1 MKRHARVSRLP
12 LNGNSYTLNGPM
24 AISGN
29 RGGGRRSKGAR
40 HLVGTRMPVNEAEK
54 LRAVAAAE
62 GLSVSDYLADL
73 VHKHL
78 INVDVDTR
86 YGQEALP
93 ISRAS

>member
-1 MKRHARVSRLP
+1 MRHAEVRCLP
-12 LNGNSYTLNGPM
+12 LNGNSYTLNELM

-29 RGGGRRSKGAR
+29 RGGGRRSKGVR
-40 HLVGTRMPVNEAEK
+40 HLVGTRVPVSDAEK
-54 LRAVAAAE
+54 LRAVAEAE
-62 GLSVSDYLADL
+62 GLSVSDYLAGL

-78 INVDVDTR
+78 MSIDVEAL